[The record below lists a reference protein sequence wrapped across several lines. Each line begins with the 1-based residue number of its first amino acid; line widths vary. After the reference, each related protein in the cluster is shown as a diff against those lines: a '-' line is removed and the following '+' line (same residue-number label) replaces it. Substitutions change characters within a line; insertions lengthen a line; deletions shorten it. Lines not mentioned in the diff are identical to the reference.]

1 MAFFSLTKPR
11 MDPVSRG
18 GSGLFTAFHALLLYC
33 LWDVKVGAL
42 TPRRPADRERAA
54 TEMDVFSEKHFLTQ
68 EWPQTLVIH
77 SLPP

>member
-1 MAFFSLTKPR
+1 MIVPGLRKWHVGKKCVF
-11 MDPVSRG
+11 
-18 GSGLFTAFHALLLYC
+18 LFTAFHALLLYC